1 MGGGEPRGLSLST
14 IAAMVASLHAHSGKT
29 LLARLLAEHFILK
42 GAAPLIFDTDAVERR
57 LAACFPHEAVVLDLA
72 RVRDQMA
79 LFDTLARPSAAHRVI
94 DVAHQAWERFFALMR
109 DTDFVAEAR
118 AHGVQP
124 AIFYIADRD
133 RASREAG
140 LLVRDRF
147 PDCAFVAVENLFL
160 PRPNATVRMSAAAQM
175 LAAHPLSVAIPR
187 LEPELAEVI
196 EEPDRSLSALLRAPL
211 SRSDAARD
219 GLSFDAR
226 AALRAWLMAVLRDIH
241 RALAHLPAR
250 VEALV

>member
-1 MGGGEPRGLSLST
+1 MP
-14 IAAMVASLHAHSGKT
+14 IAALVASLHAHSGKT
-29 LLARLLAEHFILK
+29 LLARVLVEHFILK
-42 GAAPLIFDTDAVERR
+42 GSSPLIFDTDAIERR
-57 LAACFPHEAVVLDLA
+57 LAACFPHDAVALDLA
-72 RVRDQMA
+72 RVPDQMA

-140 LLVRDRF
+140 VLMRDRF

-160 PRPNATVRMSAAAQM
+160 PRPNAAVRTGAAAQV

-196 EEPDRSLSALLRAPL
+196 EEPDCSLSALMRAPL
-211 SRSDAARD
+211 SRGDATRD

-241 RALAHLPAR
+241 RALTRLDAR
-250 VEALV
+250 AEAVA

>member
-1 MGGGEPRGLSLST
+1 MR
-14 IAAMVASLHAHSGKT
+14 IAAMVVSLHAHSGKT

-42 GAAPLIFDTDAVERR
+42 GSSPLIFDTDAVERR
-57 LAACFPHEAVVLDLA
+57 LAACFPNQAVVLDLA

-79 LFDTLARPSAAHRVI
+79 LFDTLAQPSAADRVI

-140 LLVRDRF
+140 VLVRDRF
-147 PDCAFVAVENLFL
+147 PDCAFIAVENLFL
-160 PRPNATVRMSAAAQM
+160 PRPNAAVRAGAAAQT
-175 LAAHPLSVAIPR
+175 LAAHPVSVAVPR
-187 LEPELAEVI
+187 LEAELAEVI
-196 EEPDRSLSALLRAPL
+196 EEPDCSLSALLRAPL
-211 SRSDAARD
+211 SRSENTRD
-219 GLSFDAR
+219 GLSFEAR

-241 RALAHLPAR
+241 RALANLDAR
-250 VEALV
+250 AEVMA

>member
-1 MGGGEPRGLSLST
+1 MPT
-14 IAAMVASLHAHSGKT
+14 IAAMVAALHPHSGKT

-42 GAAPLIFDTDAVERR
+42 GAAPLIFDTDALERR
-57 LAACFPHEAVVLDLA
+57 LAACFPDEAVVLDLA

-94 DVAHQAWERFFALMR
+94 DVAQQAWEKFFALMR
-109 DTDFVAEAR
+109 DTDFLAEAR

-124 AIFYIADRD
+124 ALFYIADRD

-147 PDCAFVAVENLFL
+147 PECAFVVVENLFL
-160 PRPNATVRMSAAAQM
+160 PPPNAAVRVSAATQL
-175 LAAHPLSVAIPR
+175 LAAHPLHVVIPR
-187 LEPELAEVI
+187 LAPELAEVI
-196 EEPDRSLSALLRAPL
+196 EEPECSLSGLLRAPL
-211 SRSDAARD
+211 SRSEDRRD

-241 RALAHLPAR
+241 RALAHLNAR
-250 VEALV
+250 APVAA

>member
-1 MGGGEPRGLSLST
+1 MP
-14 IAAMVASLHAHSGKT
+14 IAALVASLHAHSGKT
-29 LLARLLAEHFILK
+29 LLARVLVEHFILK
-42 GAAPLIFDTDAVERR
+42 GAAPLIFDTDAIERR
-57 LAACFPHEAVVLDLA
+57 LSACFPNQAVVLDLA

-124 AIFYIADRD
+124 AIFYIVDRD

-140 LLVRDRF
+140 VLMRDRF

-160 PRPNATVRMSAAAQM
+160 PRPNAAVRTGAAAQV

-196 EEPDRSLSALLRAPL
+196 EEPDCSLSALMRAPL
-211 SRSDAARD
+211 SRGDTTRD

-226 AALRAWLMAVLRDIH
+226 AARRAWLMAVLRDIH
-241 RALAHLPAR
+241 RALTRLDAR
-250 VEALV
+250 AEAVA